1 LLGDSKKCRCD
12 RNFLNISKIKGR
24 DSDILSLPNG
34 KYLIAEIFFHYFCL
48 SRSIGD
54 GNNSHLIEDLIEQFQ
69 ISQEKVNLIRIRLV
83 VNNIF
88 NDKHKKE
95 IFNYWKKYFGNDIE
109 LIVEIVDKIESTPA
123 GKRRFIIRN
132 PDIKIM

>member
-1 LLGDSKKCRCD
+1 
-12 RNFLNISKIKGR
+12 
-24 DSDILSLPNG
+24 
-34 KYLIAEIFFHYFCL
+34 
-48 SRSIGD
+48 
-54 GNNSHLIEDLIEQFQ
+54 LIEDLIEQFQ

-109 LIVEIVDKIESTPA
+109 LIVEIVDKIELTPA